1 MGGKMGGTANSSGTS
16 CVEALACGGRERA
29 YFMRRTSSRE
39 RVHEYVDVLGAC
51 TKTRA

>member
-1 MGGKMGGTANSSGTS
+1 MGKDGGPPTVPGHLVLNS
-16 CVEALACGGRERA
+16 LGGRERA

-39 RVHEYVDVLGAC
+39 RVHEYVDVVGAC